1 RRVATGDA
9 ATWPAMKDAQGRA
22 PPAVADAA
30 VGVVELSV
38 TRTRSARSATVIAPF
53 VTIALAVVLTACAT
67 QSGRLPKETQV
78 ANVEQVVGVWNG
90 LATSRGGLAPTVPI
104 RLSIEPDGRYTW
116 ANTYS
121 GMSHGNLRVIDGV
134 LRYGALF
141 PRGWDWA
148 GTITL
153 MDEAG
158 EQHLIWR
165 RNDGALLAEFSRKK

>member
-1 RRVATGDA
+1 
-9 ATWPAMKDAQGRA
+9 M
-22 PPAVADAA
+22 
-30 VGVVELSV
+30 
-38 TRTRSARSATVIAPF
+38 IAPF

-67 QSGRLPKETQV
+67 LSGRPPKETQI
-78 ANVEQVVGVWNG
+78 ANVEQVVGIWDG
-90 LATSRGGLAPTVPI
+90 LVTGRGGLTPTVPV

-116 ANTYS
+116 VSAYNPT
-121 GMSHGNLRVIDGV
+121 SHGNLRVIDGV

-158 EQHLIWR
+158 EEHLIWR